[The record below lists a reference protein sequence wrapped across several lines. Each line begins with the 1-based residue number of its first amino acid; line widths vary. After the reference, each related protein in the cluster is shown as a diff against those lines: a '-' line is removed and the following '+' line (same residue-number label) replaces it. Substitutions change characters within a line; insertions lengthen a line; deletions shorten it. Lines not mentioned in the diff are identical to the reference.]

1 MSQDSALPVEPLE
14 FGGTHRRRCAW
25 PQCRG
30 RGGAAPRPPPSW
42 RRDRAGA
49 ALQEKHRPQHHIPA
63 HPGGIG
69 KSSGEKDSPLYT
81 NTNASRRKYVA
92 QYQPLRKSR
101 TCSGAEE
108 RWRPEGTRGGH
119 EGGARDGHAS
129 AIPRALQ
136 RFGHPPAPSPAPLPA
151 RVSPGTPVPS
161 GIPRFPPGPA
171 PTPGRHLPSPW
182 EPPPPRSPARGR

>member
-1 MSQDSALPVEPLE
+1 MR
-14 FGGTHRRRCAW
+14 GTHRRRFVW

-30 RGGAAPRPPPSW
+30 RGGAASRPAPSW

-49 ALQEKHRPQHHIPA
+49 ALQDKHRPQHHILA

-69 KSSGEKDSPLYT
+69 KISGAKDSPLYT

-119 EGGARDGHAS
+119 EGGHGAGMAARLLDPCS
-129 AIPRALQ
+129 ALAAPQPRSQ
-136 RFGHPPAPSPAPLPA
+136 RRSQPGLLP
-151 RVSPGTPVPS
+151 GPS
-161 GIPRFPPGPA
+161 GIPRLPPGPA
-171 PTPGRHLPSPW
+171 LTPGRHLPSPW
-182 EPPPPRSPARGR
+182 EPPPPPR